1 MGGINMTRE
10 HWLFLLATALLLGLM
25 LAFTLNHRP
34 QSKAYRWAQRLF
46 WSLVFLQ
53 GCSMAGWLGVNAVN
67 LLVTAALGIPGG
79 CALLVIS
86 LM

>member
-1 MGGINMTRE
+1 MLVTQE
-10 HWLFLLATALLLGLM
+10 HWLFLLGIALMLGLL

-34 QSKAYRWAQRLF
+34 QSKAYRWTQRIF

-67 LLVTAALGIPGG
+67 LAITAALGIPGG
-79 CALLVIS
+79 CTLLVLS
-86 LM
+86 LI